1 MTKTKPK
8 GRAARV
14 RKTAAEPA
22 ISVGQALT
30 EHLEERWPKAFTRP
44 DVPEGEALRV
54 QVQTVATA
62 QMVRV
67 DRLLRSG
74 HVMSMLGINR
84 KQLEKFI
91 ACGLL
96 KPRRVPDPH
105 RLSGRNREKRRG
117 RPGGLIFLLS
127 EVAGL
132 TAKLPAAGGKL

>member
-1 MTKTKPK
+1 MSKAKPAGKK
-8 GRAARV
+8 GKAIKPPVNGSTGAALV
-14 RKTAAEPA
+14 
-22 ISVGQALT
+22 
-30 EHLEERWPKAFTRP
+30 EHLEARWPQAFTQ
-44 DVPEGEALRV
+44 PEERV
-54 QVQTVATA
+54 VTAVVVAEVAPAPQRFT
-62 QMVRV
+62 V

-74 HVMSMLGINR
+74 QVMSMLGINR

-91 ACGLL
+91 VCGLL

-132 TAKLPAAGGKL
+132 TAKLPGA

>member
-1 MTKTKPK
+1 MIKAKTAGKKGKATKTAVS
-8 GRAARV
+8 GGTGAALV
-14 RKTAAEPA
+14 
-22 ISVGQALT
+22 
-30 EHLEERWPKAFTRP
+30 EHLENRWPQAFTQPQERVVVQATEVQAPRP
-44 DVPEGEALRV
+44 LL
-54 QVQTVATA
+54 
-62 QMVRV
+62 V

-105 RLSGRNREKRRG
+105 RVSGRNREKRRG

-132 TAKLPAAGGKL
+132 TARLPGA

>member
-1 MTKTKPK
+1 MIKTKAK
-8 GRAARV
+8 GRPGRKGKPLAPVEPGAALV
-14 RKTAAEPA
+14 
-22 ISVGQALT
+22 
-30 EHLEERWPKAFTRP
+30 EHLEARWPQAFTEP
-44 DVPEGEALRV
+44 KVEVVTAAAI
-54 QVQTVATA
+54 ATA
-62 QMVRV
+62 PREVTI

-132 TAKLPAAGGKL
+132 TAKLPGA

>member
-1 MTKTKPK
+1 MLKAMSKTKAA
-8 GRAARV
+8 GRKAKAVKAPANGSTGAALV
-14 RKTAAEPA
+14 
-22 ISVGQALT
+22 
-30 EHLEERWPKAFTRP
+30 EHLEARWPQAFTQPQER
-44 DVPEGEALRV
+44 A
-54 QVQTVATA
+54 TVTVVTA
-62 QMVRV
+62 EVAPLPQPLAI

-96 KPRRVPDPH
+96 HPRRVPDPH
-105 RLSGRNREKRRG
+105 RMSGRNREKRRG

-132 TAKLPAAGGKL
+132 TAKLPGA